1 MTKYLTV
8 DQVVELVFSSNSKR
22 VGTFDK
28 KTGYNYI
35 DDEVVAI
42 SQDRGGMR
50 GYSFN
55 SLTNYEEGEET
66 FYKQLENK
74 QFVKDMI
81 SSYTFGTS
89 VSVYMLNGDTRTKIG
104 TVPIRVFKK

>member
-1 MTKYLTV
+1 MIKHLTV
-8 DQVVELVFSSNSKR
+8 DQVVDLVFKSNSKR

-28 KTGYNYI
+28 RTGYNYI

-42 SQDRGGMR
+42 SQDHGGMR

-55 SLTNYEEGEET
+55 SLTNYENGKRT

-74 QFVKDMI
+74 QFVRDMV

-89 VSVYMLNGDTRTKIG
+89 VSVYMINGKTRTMIG
-104 TVPIRVFKK
+104 TVPIKVFRK